1 LVYST
6 DLKISLIKRIVF
18 WGKNENRRNWILLA
32 GIVMTMLLSSTF
44 LVAQETKKFDK
55 VKAFFADEVHSPKK
69 AVIYSAILPGW
80 GQAYNRKYW
89 KMPIVYAGFGAV
101 GYFIKTNHDQY
112 ILYKNDYLLL
122 QDDPGA
128 QTSSGLMEQQI
139 RIRIDDYRR
148 NRDLSII
155 GLFAWY
161 GLGLVDASVDGHFFN
176 YDIDEDLSL
185 RLEPR
190 IFDTYGHNQGLGI
203 SLNFTWK

>member
-1 LVYST
+1 
-6 DLKISLIKRIVF
+6 
-18 WGKNENRRNWILLA
+18 
-32 GIVMTMLLSSTF
+32 MTFLLSPNF
-44 LVAQETKKFDK
+44 IAAQESQRFEK
-55 VKAFFADEVHSPKK
+55 VKAFFADEYHSPKK
-69 AVIYSAILPGW
+69 AAIYSAILPGW

-89 KMPIVYAGFGAV
+89 KIPIVYAGFAGV
-101 GYFIKTNHDQY
+101 GYFVKTNHDKY
-112 ILYKNDYLLL
+112 TNFKNEYKILE
-122 QDDPGA
+122 DDPEA
-128 QTSSGLMEQQI
+128 QVPSGLSQQAI

-185 RLEPR
+185 TISPGILNTNSW
-190 IFDTYGHNQGLGI
+190 DQGLGI